1 MQKLLMIT
9 IAVLLL
15 ASCKNKQDNKLFQV
29 SGTLS
34 NTTAKTIYLEEIP
47 MTSMQRVVV
56 DSGVLGKDGKYILET
71 EKKDAV
77 VYNLRLD
84 QSAYPLATVVNDVSK
99 LKLDAKFSSDNALF
113 AESYDV
119 TGSPASQRMKDFVV
133 GFNNKLQSI
142 FLVLQKADSL
152 KNSQGN
158 DSTIVALE
166 NSAVQYGK
174 EAKTFALQE
183 FKKADN
189 PALLMFELGYYQS
202 TANNP
207 AFKIDPLPTTD
218 VSGIVNEIALKYPS
232 HPGVVS
238 IKNSLDAQLLKEQGW
253 VGKQAPEISLPDVN
267 GRPVTL
273 SSFRGKYVLV
283 DFWASWCSPCRMEN
297 PAVVK
302 AYNKFKDKNFTILGV
317 SLDRPEGKQDWV
329 QAISKDKLTWTHV
342 SDLQFWQSPVVSLYN
357 IESIP
362 FNVLI
367 DPDGKVIAQALH
379 GSQLEAKL
387 SEVIK

>member
-1 MQKLLMIT
+1 MQKLWMIAS
-9 IAVLLL
+9 AVFLL
-15 ASCKNKQDNKLFQV
+15 ASCKNKQESKTFEVN
-29 SGTLS
+29 GTLT

-47 MTSMQRVVV
+47 MTSMQRVIV
-56 DSGVLGKDGKYILET
+56 DSAALGKDGKYVLET
-71 EKKDAV
+71 EKKEAV

-99 LKLDAKFSSDNALF
+99 LTLDAKFSNDNALF
-113 AESYDV
+113 AETYDV
-119 TGSPASQRMKDFVV
+119 KGSPASQRMKDFVV
-133 GFNNKLQSI
+133 GFNNKLQAI
-142 FLVLQKADSL
+142 FLDLQKADSL
-152 KNSQGN
+152 KNHTGN
-158 DSTIVALE
+158 DSTITKLE
-166 NSAVQYGK
+166 NNAVQYGT
-174 EAKTFALQE
+174 EAKAFALQE
-183 FKKADN
+183 FKKAEN

-207 AFKIDPLPTTD
+207 AFKIDPLSTAD
-218 VSGIVNEIALKYPS
+218 VSAIVNEIALKYPG
-232 HPGVVS
+232 HPGIVS

-267 GRPVTL
+267 GRPVSL

-283 DFWASWCSPCRMEN
+283 DFWASWCNPCRLEN
-297 PAVVK
+297 PTVVK
-302 AYNKFKDKNFTILGV
+302 AFNRFKDKNFTILGV
-317 SLDRPEGKQDWV
+317 SLDRPDGKQDWM

-342 SDLQFWQSPVVSLYN
+342 SDLQFWQSPVVALYN

-367 DPDGKVIAQALH
+367 DPDGKVIAQGLH

-387 SEVIK
+387 TEVLK